1 MSKLPDPR
9 IKFLYKEVIYKR
21 ANFAFK
27 YVFWTLFLIFI
38 IFLLSYLPTPYE
50 GPDSHRNGIDPG
62 YFTYTEFW
70 IGIFFLWV
78 GVFFKPNFF
87 RFW

>member
-1 MSKLPDPR
+1 MTKLPDLR
-9 IKFLYKEVIYKR
+9 SKFLYKEVIYKR
-21 ANFAFK
+21 ASFAFT

-50 GPDSHRNGIDPG
+50 GPDSYRNGIDPA
-62 YFTYTEFW
+62 YLAYTEFW

>member
-1 MSKLPDPR
+1 
-9 IKFLYKEVIYKR
+9 VIYKR
-21 ANFAFK
+21 ASFAFT

-50 GPDSHRNGIDPG
+50 GPDSYRNGIDPA
-62 YFTYTEFW
+62 YLAYTEFW